1 MVVRLGFAVAAFL
14 EPEILVVDEVLA
26 VGDAEFQKKAI
37 GKMKDVS
44 HNDGRTVLFVSHN
57 MGSVRN
63 LCNRG
68 ILLENGMIKRS
79 GRVNDVVDYYMDT
92 YMSEVRGQINFT
104 RRIDSTIP
112 VVFVSGMV
120 EHSEKILFGDD
131 VSFVFNI
138 HANQSVRYCR
148 INATIK
154 TMDDIAIGSISNDE
168 FFAINTDEDKQVRLT
183 LCNPNLAPGLYK
195 ASFSLGTGNYIT
207 GQTDFDIIE
216 EAFVFEIYPVE
227 NSGMAVTQW
236 ERVWGAIMLQHR
248 TEIL

>member
-1 MVVRLGFAVAAFL
+1 MTGRENIFINGAILGMTRQEIQSKLDAIIDFSGCERYIDTPVKRYSSGMVVRLGFAVAAFL

-68 ILLENGMIKRS
+68 ILLENGMIKRL

-154 TMDDIAIGSISNDE
+154 TMDDIAIALQSKSCPRTLQSI
-168 FFAINTDEDKQVRLT
+168 FFVGNRELYNRSD
-183 LCNPNLAPGLYK
+183 GLRY
-195 ASFSLGTGNYIT
+195 Y
-207 GQTDFDIIE
+207 
-216 EAFVFEIYPVE
+216 
-227 NSGMAVTQW
+227 
-236 ERVWGAIMLQHR
+236 
-248 TEIL
+248 